1 MNKWKIKVNWRIAN
15 RERYKNLWR

>member
-15 RERYKNLWR
+15 RERYRNLWR